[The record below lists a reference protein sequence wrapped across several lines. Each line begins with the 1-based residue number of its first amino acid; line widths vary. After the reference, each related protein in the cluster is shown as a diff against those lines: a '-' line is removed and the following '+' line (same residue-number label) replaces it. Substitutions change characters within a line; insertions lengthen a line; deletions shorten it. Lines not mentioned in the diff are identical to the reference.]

1 MASLRNRPAAIDTES
16 PPAVPDTSY
25 QMSQLGRVIRDAR
38 KVKRLSL
45 EELAAR
51 SGVSSGLLSQ
61 IERGFGNPSFVT
73 LTKIAVAL
81 DIPMT
86 AFYQGP
92 AGDRQAVVTKRDRK
106 VLTLAYEGITYELL
120 TPDFKGPF
128 QLTRSTIPPRFENS
142 SRPMTHDGR
151 ETLHVLSGKLKMTVG
166 DQTFDLAEGDS
177 LTFDSSVP
185 HWYVNP
191 LAREV
196 ELIIASS
203 QIV

>member
-1 MASLRNRPAAIDTES
+1 MKSRQAALDSALQAAPSDTR
-16 PPAVPDTSY
+16 Y

-38 KVKRLSL
+38 RLKRLSL

-51 SGVSSGLLSQ
+51 SSVSSGLLSQ

-81 DIPMT
+81 DVPMT

-92 AGDRQAVVTKRDRK
+92 AADEQTVVSRRDRK

-128 QLTRSTIPPRFENS
+128 NVMRSTLPPRFENS

-151 ETLHVLSGKLKMTVG
+151 ETLHVLTGKLKMSVG
-166 DQTFDLAEGDS
+166 DQTFELNEGDS
-177 LTFDSSVP
+177 LTFDCSVP
-185 HWYVNP
+185 HWYANP

-196 ELIIASS
+196 EIIIASS
-203 QIV
+203 TVV